1 MSLKVYVI
9 EVTSMVQMHSSEKRD
24 DFYFKVR
31 GKKTLSKKNTQ
42 VKRDSLF
49 ILYVFL
55 QN

>member
-1 MSLKVYVI
+1 
-9 EVTSMVQMHSSEKRD
+9 MVQMHPSEKRD

-31 GKKTLSKKNTQ
+31 GKKLCVKKNTQ